1 MEACALVVEI
11 PVLYKAKRQE
21 LSDIREG
28 RPEVCEK
35 IVCQHHESIYRFM
48 VYLTDGASLAE
59 DLTQETFASAW
70 ANISQYNGRASL
82 KTWLHRIAYR
92 KFIDSKRSLQRHTVV
107 MARLKQDSGGS
118 VDTVNPL
125 HRLMSDEHSCLLYEA
140 MHKLRTSEYMVIVLH
155 YIQGLSY
162 REMAQVLNES
172 VGTIKW
178 RTSRA
183 LKKLKTF
190 LTGRI

>member
-1 MEACALVVEI
+1 
-11 PVLYKAKRQE
+11 
-21 LSDIREG
+21 
-28 RPEVCEK
+28 
-35 IVCQHHESIYRFM
+35 
-48 VYLTDGASLAE
+48 
-59 DLTQETFASAW
+59 
-70 ANISQYNGRASL
+70 L

-92 KFIDSKRSLQRHTVV
+92 KFIDSKRTLQRRTVV
-107 MARLKQDSGGS
+107 MARLKQDNVGS

-125 HRLMSDEHSCLLYEA
+125 HRLMFDENLRLLYEA
-140 MHKLRTSEYMVIVLH
+140 MHKLRTPEYMVIVLH

-162 REMAQVLNES
+162 REMAHVLDES